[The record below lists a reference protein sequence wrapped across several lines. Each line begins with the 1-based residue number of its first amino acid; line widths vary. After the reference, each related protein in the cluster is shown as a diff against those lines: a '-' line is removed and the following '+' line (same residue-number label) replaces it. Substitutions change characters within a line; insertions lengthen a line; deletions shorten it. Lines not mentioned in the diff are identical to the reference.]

1 MQNIV
6 DEKRIARGAQMG
18 KIATFVGLGFLVVG
32 LVVSL
37 VFKESPLLL
46 LSFVC
51 LLLGLLG
58 SSIGSV
64 NMGRWVREPR
74 ADQALV
80 QGLKGFDDR
89 YLLYNYV
96 LPAPHVLLGPTGL
109 WVFTMLGQGGTVR
122 YEDGKLRR
130 DFSLRRV
137 FLFLSE
143 EGMGRPLREA
153 DAQVQALQQFLDD
166 NGVDGDLEI
175 DNALV
180 FFDPRVDLVV
190 TDPPRPIVVPKGLK
204 RAIRKQT
211 EKKLSSAQYQQLKEL
226 FEGAVAQN

>member
-1 MQNIV
+1 MRIIT
-6 DEKRIARGAQMG
+6 DEARIAKGARLG
-18 KIATFVGLGFLVVG
+18 KIATFVGLGFLIGG
-32 LVVSL
+32 LVISL
-37 VFKESPLLL
+37 ALQDTPLLW
-46 LSFVC
+46 LSFAC
-51 LLLGLLG
+51 LVLGLVI
-58 SSIGSV
+58 SSVGTM
-64 NMGRWVREPR
+64 NMNRWVREPR

-109 WVFTMLGQGGTVR
+109 WVLTMLGQGGTVR

-143 EGMGRPLREA
+143 EGMGRPFKEA
-153 DAQVQALQQFLDD
+153 DAQVQTLRQFLGA
-166 NGVDGDLEI
+166 NGVDGELEI

-211 EKKLSSAQYQQLKEL
+211 EKKLSSTQYQQLKEL
-226 FEGAVAQN
+226 FEEKAAQN